1 MTTKPILAVF
11 GATGNQGYS
20 TAHHVLTT
28 PTLSAKYTVRAVS
41 RTASHPRLT
50 SLSTLGAQIAT
61 ADMSDPS
68 SLPSALNGVSYLFLL
83 TTTQYTG
90 QTRALETQHAVN
102 VCTCAVEQGV
112 RYIIFSSMSHPLQL
126 TGGKLKNVEHF
137 DVKAEIETYIRGLPV
152 QSAFF
157 APASFMQNLNDRTK
171 LRPRRED
178 DGAFVLADML
188 KGDTKVPYIDIM
200 DTGKFVGAILV
211 EPDRYAGKF
220 FAAAERFYT
229 PNEIVT
235 IMSRVTGKTV
245 RHVQLEDEVAKSFY
259 PEGLRDALGEM
270 WVFNR
275 EYGYYGERQEELVKW
290 AREQVEDELTGLE
303 EFLRKSEFRLE

>member
-1 MTTKPILAVF
+1 MSTKPILAVF

-20 TAHHVLTT
+20 TTHYVLTS
-28 PTLSAKYTVRAVS
+28 PTLSAKYTVRAIS

-50 SLSTLGAQIAT
+50 TLSTLGAQIAT

-68 SLPSALNGVSYLFLL
+68 SLPSALSGVSHLFLL

-102 VCTCAVEQGV
+102 VCTSAVEQGV
-112 RYIIFSSMSHPLQL
+112 RYIIFSSMSHPMQL

-157 APASFMQNLNDRTK
+157 APASFMQNLNSQMK
-171 LRPRRED
+171 PRPSGEN
-178 DGAFVLADML
+178 DGTFVLANML

-200 DTGKFVGAILV
+200 DTGKFVGAILA

-229 PNEIVT
+229 PDEIVKV
-235 IMSRVTGKTV
+235 MSRVTGKTV
-245 RHVQLEDEVAKSFY
+245 RHVQLEDEVAKSFF
-259 PEGLRDALGEM
+259 PEGLREALGEM
-270 WVFNR
+270 WVLSR
-275 EYGYYGERQEELVKW
+275 EYGYYGVKQEELVKW
-290 AREQVEDELTGLE
+290 AREQVEDELMGLE
-303 EFLRKSEFRLE
+303 EFLRKEFTLE